1 MAQFNGKGSK
11 PRPLSVPKEVRDT
24 NFETIFGKK
33 PPKERWVYV
42 PPELPTNKEDNNK

>member
-1 MAQFNGKGSK
+1 MAQFNGKGSR

-24 NFETIFGKK
+24 NFENIFGKK

-42 PPELPTNKEDNNK
+42 PPEVPADKKDTNK